1 MTENNSIN
9 RTLYSCFLGA
19 FLMLFQIGVYFVYI
33 PWNID
38 RLQISESEL
47 GLGLLVFGI
56 SNLISNQ
63 ISGRYIVPNIGTK
76 NSMVL
81 GLFIIAF
88 CPLILVS
95 APNYSS
101 FLLAYIPFGIGVG
114 LFHPS
119 AQSQI
124 SMIENKTS
132 RIITPLY
139 QAAFSAGSLVGAIA
153 AAFFIKNIS
162 DPRLIF
168 SLLGLVLTLGSIA
181 IFRLG
186 LAKNLEILEKTPRF
200 KLPKNNILIF
210 GFLLMMNYATMGIIL
225 DWSALWLTRDLLAP
239 LFLGGIIIIVFN
251 IGEIVSRLLASKLI
265 KRSSERFVGGYL
277 SIFSGIILFLC
288 IMTSNL
294 YVIVI
299 GVVIFGFGTANF
311 AAIVIRQAINI
322 TDEPIPLTVSNLVTL
337 GFAGFIFGPAL
348 VGYLAEYLG
357 LTFNMYLLSVIW
369 GLNGAALLVMMRRL
383 KYS

>member
-1 MTENNSIN
+1 MTENKSID
-9 RTLYSCFLGA
+9 RTIYSCFLGA

-33 PWNID
+33 PWNIE

-81 GLFIIAF
+81 GLVTVAF

-132 RIITPLY
+132 RIITPVY
-139 QAAFSAGSLVGAIA
+139 QAAFSAGSLLGAIA

-162 DPRLIF
+162 AFIHFHQNR
-168 SLLGLVLTLGSIA
+168 SL
-181 IFRLG
+181 
-186 LAKNLEILEKTPRF
+186 
-200 KLPKNNILIF
+200 
-210 GFLLMMNYATMGIIL
+210 YAQN
-225 DWSALWLTRDLLAP
+225 ADL
-239 LFLGGIIIIVFN
+239 
-251 IGEIVSRLLASKLI
+251 
-265 KRSSERFVGGYL
+265 
-277 SIFSGIILFLC
+277 
-288 IMTSNL
+288 
-294 YVIVI
+294 
-299 GVVIFGFGTANF
+299 
-311 AAIVIRQAINI
+311 
-322 TDEPIPLTVSNLVTL
+322 
-337 GFAGFIFGPAL
+337 
-348 VGYLAEYLG
+348 
-357 LTFNMYLLSVIW
+357 
-369 GLNGAALLVMMRRL
+369 
-383 KYS
+383 